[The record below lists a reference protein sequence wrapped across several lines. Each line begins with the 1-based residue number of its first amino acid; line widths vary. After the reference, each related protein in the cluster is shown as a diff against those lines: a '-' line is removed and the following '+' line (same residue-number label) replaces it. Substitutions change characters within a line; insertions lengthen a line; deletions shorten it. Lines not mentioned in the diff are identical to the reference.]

1 MFKVLIKTKA
11 RFKMTKTQ
19 TKKKKLKIFR
29 KTINNTKIT
38 LISD

>member
-19 TKKKKLKIFR
+19 TKKK
-29 KTINNTKIT
+29 TKDIQKNYK
-38 LISD
+38 